1 MNFYLCFSIP
11 FILGLAIAKPMIA
24 FLKSLNSVQTF
35 REQGPKSHIGSKSG
49 TPTMGAW
56 IFLIPIFITLGI
68 LYYNNVGISVI
79 LIGGA
84 IAIGTLM
91 GAIDDILKILKS
103 NYKGLGSIQKLI
115 IQLIASTGV
124 AYFSGRYLFADIN
137 TSFPEWMGPLFIVG
151 EFVWAFLVIA
161 GTSNAINLSDG
172 LDGLATTLSIL
183 AFGGLGCLLWFRTE
197 FAMVSIIIIIV
208 AGLAAFLIF
217 NFHPAKVFMGD
228 TGSLALGMG
237 LGTLAYITTTEL
249 YLLVFALVPVIET
262 LSVMLQV
269 LSAKLSRKFLGRDLR
284 PFRMAPLHHH
294 FELCGMHE
302 LVVVYLFAGFQLI
315 ISLVFLYYYYSSG
328 QPTSF
333 SVVNH

>member
-11 FILGLAIAKPMIA
+11 FILGIAIAKPFIA
-24 FLKSLNSVQTF
+24 FLKSLNSLQTF

-68 LYYNNVGISVI
+68 LYYNNGGISII
-79 LIGGA
+79 LVGGA
-84 IAIGTLM
+84 LAIGALI

-103 NYKGLGSIQKLI
+103 NYKGLNSIQKLV
-115 IQLIASTGV
+115 IQLLASTAV

-137 TSFPEWMGPLFIVG
+137 TNFPEWMGPLLIVG
-151 EFVWAFLVIA
+151 EFIWAFLVIA

-197 FAMVSIIIIIV
+197 FSAVSIIIIIV

-237 LGTLAYITTTEL
+237 LGALAYLTKTEW
-249 YLLVFALVPVIET
+249 YLLIFALVPVLET
-262 LSVMLQV
+262 LSVILQV
-269 LSAKLSRKFLGRDLR
+269 LGAKLSRRFLGRDLR
-284 PFRMAPLHHH
+284 PFKMAPLHHH

-302 LVVVYLFAGFQLI
+302 LAVVYLFAGLQLI
-315 ISLVFLYYYYSSG
+315 ISLVFLYYYYCSDNSRIIDL
-328 QPTSF
+328 
-333 SVVNH
+333 VNP